1 MLTVS
6 LAMFYNNVL
15 TIPVLLV
22 ASLIAEDWSAANLA
36 KAFPPE
42 ARNSIF
48 AAMIFTGAASIFISY
63 TSAWCV
69 RATSSTTYSM
79 VGALNKLP
87 IAVSGLVFFNAP
99 VTIPSVSAIF
109 VGFVSGIVYA
119 VAKAT
124 EKKAPKGILPTSAPM
139 SASAQSNRDGLRS

>member
-1 MLTVS
+1 MY
-6 LAMFYNNVL
+6 YNNVL
-15 TIPVLLV
+15 TIPVLFV
-22 ASLIAEDWSAANLA
+22 ASVVTEDWSAANLA
-36 KAFPPE
+36 KVFPPE
-42 ARNSIF
+42 SRNSIM

-87 IAVSGLVFFNAP
+87 IAISGLVFFDAP

-119 VAKAT
+119 VAKAQ
-124 EKKAPKGILPTSAPM
+124 EKRQVQKGGILPTSVPI
-139 SASAQSNRDGLRS
+139 SASSQSMKDSLRS